1 MDSARSGE
9 DNCRF
14 CAHLL
19 APFVMSEGKRVG
31 ARAGVLALGV
41 ALAAVVAAL
50 AWRGT
55 SGDSVPDP
63 AATEDAPPG
72 SIVAL
77 EARVASNPQDGAAWQ
92 ALGFARFGE
101 GRYDAAA
108 EAYAKAAALDP
119 NSAVLWSAL
128 GEARVM
134 ASQRDPMPTTA
145 LEAFRKAAAL
155 DPKDPRARYFL
166 AVKRDLGGDHA
177 GALADWVALL
187 RDTPPGA
194 PWEADLVRTIEQ
206 VGKINKLDT
215 APQIAAADSARKT
228 AFPDA
233 AAAPGLTAGQAI
245 PGPSQEQLKAASGM
259 TPGQQREMAEGMVA
273 SLEAKLKAN
282 PANIEGWVMLMRS
295 RQSLGQ
301 TDRARKAL
309 VDAKAANRGAAQRLD
324 AEAGLLGIR

>member
-1 MDSARSGE
+1 
-9 DNCRF
+9 
-14 CAHLL
+14 
-19 APFVMSEGKRVG
+19 MSEGKRLG
-31 ARAGVLALGV
+31 GRAGVLALGL

-50 AWRGT
+50 AWRGA
-55 SGDSVPDP
+55 SDESSPDP
-63 AATEDAPPG
+63 ASTEAAPPG
-72 SIVAL
+72 SIAAL
-77 EARVASNPQDGAAWQ
+77 EARVASNPEDGAAWQ
-92 ALGFARFGE
+92 ALGLARFGE
-101 GRYDAAA
+101 QRYDGAA
-108 EAYAKAAALDP
+108 EAYARAAALEP
-119 NSAVLWSAL
+119 SSAVLWSAL

-134 ASQRDPMPTTA
+134 ASRRDPMPPPA
-145 LEAFRKAAAL
+145 LEAFRRAASL

-166 AVKRDLGGDHA
+166 AVNRDLGGDHR
-177 GALADWVALL
+177 GALVEWLALL

-206 VGKINKLDT
+206 VGKINELET
-215 APQIAAADSARKT
+215 GPQLAAAESARKA
-228 AFPDA
+228 AFPETA
-233 AAAPGLTAGQAI
+233 AATPGLTAGQAI

-301 TDRARKAL
+301 SDRARKAL
-309 VDAKAANRGAAQRLD
+309 ADAKAANPGAAARLD

>member
-1 MDSARSGE
+1 
-9 DNCRF
+9 
-14 CAHLL
+14 
-19 APFVMSEGKRVG
+19 MSEGKSAG
-31 ARAGVLALGV
+31 IGGRAGILALGL

-50 AWRGT
+50 AWRGV
-55 SGDSVPDP
+55 SSDSAPEAEVTP
-63 AATEDAPPG
+63 AAEAG
-72 SIVAL
+72 SIAAL
-77 EARVASNPQDGAAWQ
+77 EARVAQNPDDGTAWQ
-92 ALGFARFGE
+92 ALGFARYGE
-101 GRYDAAA
+101 GRFDGAA

-134 ASQRDPMPTTA
+134 ASRRDPMPPTA

-166 AVKRDLGGDHA
+166 AVHRDLGGDHR
-177 GALADWVALL
+177 GALGEWLALL

-206 VGKINKLDT
+206 VGKINKLET
-215 APQIAAADSARKT
+215 APQLAAANTARMA
-228 AFPDA
+228 AFPPPTLPGTA
-233 AAAPGLTAGQAI
+233 GAPGLTAAQGI
-245 PGPSQEQLKAASGM
+245 PGPSQEQLQAASGM

-273 SLEAKLKAN
+273 SLEGKLKAN
-282 PANIEGWVMLMRS
+282 PANIDGWVMLMRS

-301 TDRARKAL
+301 PDRAKKAL
-309 VDAKAANRGAAQRLD
+309 ADAKAANPGAAARLE

>member
-1 MDSARSGE
+1 MRA
-9 DNCRF
+9 
-14 CAHLL
+14 L
-19 APFVMSEGKRVG
+19 ASPFRMSKGNRLG
-31 ARAGVLALGV
+31 GRAGVLALGV

-50 AWRGT
+50 AWRGMSDGNSADT
-55 SGDSVPDP
+55 TPSE
-63 AATEDAPPG
+63 AAQPG
-72 SIVAL
+72 SIAAL
-77 EARVASNPQDGAAWQ
+77 EARVASNPDDGAAWQ

-101 GRYDAAA
+101 GRYDGAA

-134 ASQRDPMPTTA
+134 ASQRDPMPPAA
-145 LEAFRKAAAL
+145 LEAFRKAAAF

-166 AVKRDLGGDHA
+166 AVNRDLGGDHA
-177 GALADWVALL
+177 GAVADWLALL

-194 PWEADLVRTIEQ
+194 PWETDLVRTIEQ
-206 VGKINKLDT
+206 VGKINRLDT
-215 APQIAAADSARKT
+215 AAQLAAADSARKA
-228 AFPDA
+228 AFPESA
-233 AAAPGLTAGQAI
+233 GAPGLTARQGI
-245 PGPSQEQLKAASGM
+245 PGPSQEQLRAASGM

-282 PANIEGWVMLMRS
+282 PANIDGWVMLMRS

-301 TDRARKAL
+301 ADRARKAL
-309 VDAKAANRGAAQRLD
+309 ADAKAANPGASARLE

>member
-1 MDSARSGE
+1 MT
-9 DNCRF
+9 
-14 CAHLL
+14 
-19 APFVMSEGKRVG
+19 EGKLLG
-31 ARAGVLALGV
+31 GRAGVLALGL

-55 SGDSVPDP
+55 SRDNGPDAMP
-63 AATEDAPPG
+63 TENAPPG
-72 SIVAL
+72 SIAAL
-77 EARVASNPQDGAAWQ
+77 EARVASDPDDGAAWQ

-101 GRYDAAA
+101 GRYDGAA

-119 NSAVLWSAL
+119 SSAVLWSAL

-134 ASQRDPMPTTA
+134 ASQRDPMPPAA
-145 LEAFRKAAAL
+145 LDAFRKAASL
-155 DPKDPRARYFL
+155 DAKDPRARYFL
-166 AVKRDLGGDHA
+166 AVNRDLDGDHA
-177 GALADWVALL
+177 GALADWLALL

-194 PWEADLVRTIEQ
+194 PWEQDLIRTIEQ
-206 VGKINKLDT
+206 VGKINKTDT
-215 APQIAAADSARKT
+215 AVQIAAADTARKA
-228 AFPDA
+228 AFPEA

-282 PANIEGWVMLMRS
+282 PANTDGWVMLMRS

-301 TDRARKAL
+301 GDRAKKAL
-309 VDAKAANRGAAQRLD
+309 ADAKAANPGAAARLE
-324 AEAGLLGIR
+324 AEAGLLGIK

>member
-1 MDSARSGE
+1 
-9 DNCRF
+9 
-14 CAHLL
+14 
-19 APFVMSEGKRVG
+19 MSEGKRLG
-31 ARAGVLALGV
+31 GRAGAVALGL

-50 AWRGT
+50 AWRGA
-55 SGDSVPDP
+55 SSDSVPGP
-63 AATEDAPPG
+63 GATDAAPPG
-72 SIVAL
+72 SIAAL
-77 EARVASNPQDGAAWQ
+77 EARVASNPEDGAAWQ

-101 GRYDAAA
+101 QRYDGAAD
-108 EAYAKAAALDP
+108 AYARAAALDP
-119 NSAVLWSAL
+119 SSAVLWSAL

-134 ASQRDPMPTTA
+134 ASQRDPMPPAA
-145 LEAFRKAAAL
+145 LEAFRKAASL

-166 AVKRDLGGDHA
+166 AVNRDLGGDHK
-177 GALADWVALL
+177 GALADWLALL

-194 PWEADLVRTIEQ
+194 PWEADLIRTIEQ
-206 VGKINKLDT
+206 VGKINGLDT
-215 APQIAAADSARKT
+215 ATQLAAAESARKA
-228 AFPDA
+228 AFPEA

-273 SLEAKLKAN
+273 SLEARLRAN

-301 TDRARKAL
+301 SDRARKAL
-309 VDAKAANRGAAQRLD
+309 ADAKAANPGAAARLE